1 MRRLYPRPDAAEYLG
16 MSARSFD
23 AMVAPY
29 VPYVLV
35 GKTGKRYDAKDLDA
49 WVDAQI
55 KIDPAGVGARSETCE
70 KQTRRAGYGSAAK
83 SGTSIGRSES
93 AAITSSFENLLDAAR
108 SRTHR
113 R

>member
-23 AMVAPY
+23 MMVAPY

-49 WVDAQI
+49 WVETQT
-55 KIDPAGVGARSETCE
+55 KIDPAGVGARSKTCE
-70 KQTRRAGYGSAAK
+70 KQTRRAGSGSAAK
-83 SGTSIGRSES
+83 SGTLIGRSES
-93 AAITSSFENLLDAAR
+93 AAIVSSFENLLDAAR
-108 SRTHR
+108 LRTR
-113 R
+113 RR